1 MRTYGG
7 WSYITRRYALQ
18 PNIEY
23 KVPQERASGTAPE
36 PGRGTPHTPV
46 ATTSST
52 HPDARCRSTRS
63 GRRPPERPPRPRGAG
78 PRARLCALRR
88 AAAHQHAGRAAVAGA
103 GASGA
108 TAYCPALFYRC
119 PDSESF
125 AWVIDQLKAPTGL
138 ATAATQKGFQFC
150 GQFNDTASSSVV
162 LYERWDSQEDQMAY
176 MGSASQMALYGGMVE
191 RGVTVDEE
199 VREVRV
205 LAEIQI
211 QIHPSL

>member
-1 MRTYGG
+1 M
-7 WSYITRRYALQ
+7 
-18 PNIEY
+18 
-23 KVPQERASGTAPE
+23 
-36 PGRGTPHTPV
+36 
-46 ATTSST
+46 
-52 HPDARCRSTRS
+52 
-63 GRRPPERPPRPRGAG
+63 
-78 PRARLCALRR
+78 
-88 AAAHQHAGRAAVAGA
+88 AGA

-191 RGVTVDEE
+191 RGVTVEPAAWDGQESTW
-199 VREVRV
+199 
-205 LAEIQI
+205 
-211 QIHPSL
+211 PSEPAAKVCAA